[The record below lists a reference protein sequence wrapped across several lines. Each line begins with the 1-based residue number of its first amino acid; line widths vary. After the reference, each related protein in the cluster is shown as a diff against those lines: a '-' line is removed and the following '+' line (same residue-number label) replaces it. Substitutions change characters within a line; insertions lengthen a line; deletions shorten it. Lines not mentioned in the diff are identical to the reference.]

1 MYFIRHGTVMIHG
14 DEGGAAILNMLN
26 RGDFFGEIAVLTTV
40 PRIAYATAVTMCDF
54 FELSKSDVD
63 EVWSYTP
70 YVRVHL
76 WTGLRR
82 VTVLS
87 GRRYID

>member
-14 DEGGAAILNMLN
+14 DEGGDAILNMLN

-63 EVWSYTP
+63 EVWSYSICADPSVDGSTTGHGL
-70 YVRVHL
+70 V
-76 WTGLRR
+76 WTAI
-82 VTVLS
+82 
-87 GRRYID
+87 Y